1 MKKIVV
7 SLLVSFAL
15 ISGVFRPVVAIEPVT
30 TVTLIIFAG
39 KVYGISSRVASG
51 LTAMGNMAITGSIAR
66 ESEAEISS
74 FIRSID
80 ENIDRAGSEAY
91 GAPSEE
97 EAKEALEKQA
107 SLRVL
112 KEQYKTLLR
121 EVKLNK
127 NLTIGDIAKNE
138 IKDQGVGF
146 ILAEFE
152 VPDEALGK
160 GTSSWSI
167 QKAIELGGY
176 EVTER
181 GSDLISSVFD
191 LGKGV
196 WEAGGNIVSGRIF
209 GDNIDFGELSEAD
222 KEFYNALKEGR
233 ATRMNVAITKAE
245 WDHFVNV
252 TAKEEFKEYL
262 RGESDKFSK
271 LPLSVQQKY
280 WGMTWLF
287 SDQVDEIHDL
297 MRKARES
304 GNYAEA
310 IKQIME
316 KYPKYAD
323 LFKSLS
329 KDASG
334 DTKELMNRVNEAF
347 QEEAERQREELRKA
361 EEEARKEAESQPT
374 PKQETQKVQENL
386 PRTAEEAIDEAKQL
400 SPQQTK
406 ASCLAYFDRM
416 CRGLC
421 SNESEGYDFCMQGCM
436 GNTASCN
443 NLP

>member
-1 MKKIVV
+1 MKKIIV
-7 SLLVSFAL
+7 SLLVSFVL
-15 ISGVFRPVVAIEPVT
+15 MGSLFRPVVAVEPVT

-39 KVYGISSRVASG
+39 KVYAISSRVASG

-66 ESEAEISS
+66 ESEAQISS

-80 ENIDRAGSEAY
+80 ENIDKAGSEAY
-91 GAPSEE
+91 GAPSEQ
-97 EAKEALEKQA
+97 EAKEALERQA
-107 SLRVL
+107 SLKIL

-127 NLTIGDIAKNE
+127 NLTVSNIAKNE
-138 IKDQGVGF
+138 IQEQGVGF
-146 ILAEFE
+146 ILAEFG
-152 VPDEALGK
+152 VPDEAQG
-160 GTSSWSI
+160 GVSSWSI

-176 EVTER
+176 EITER
-181 GSDLISSVFD
+181 GSDLISSVYD
-191 LGKGV
+191 LSKGV
-196 WEAGGNIVSGRIF
+196 WQAGGNIVSGRIF
-209 GDNIDFGELSEAD
+209 GNNIDFGELSEAD

-233 ATRMNVAITKAE
+233 ATRMKVAITKAE
-245 WDHFVNV
+245 WDHFVDV
-252 TAKEEFKEYL
+252 TAKEEFKQYL

-297 MRKARES
+297 MKKARES

-310 IKQIME
+310 IRQIME

-334 DTKELMNRVNEAF
+334 DTKELMDRVIKAF
-347 QEEAERQREELRKA
+347 QEEAEKQKEELRKA
-361 EEEARKEAESQPT
+361 EEEAPT

-421 SNESEGYDFCMQGCM
+421 GNEAEGYDFCMQGCM
-436 GNTASCN
+436 ANTASCN

>member
-1 MKKIVV
+1 MKKIII
-7 SLLVSFAL
+7 SLLISLAL
-15 ISGVFRPVVAIEPVT
+15 IGSLFRPVVAVEPVT

-39 KVYGISSRVASG
+39 KVYAISSRVASG
-51 LTAMGNMAITGSIAR
+51 LTAMGNMVITGSIAR

-80 ENIDRAGSEAY
+80 ENIDKAGSEVY
-91 GAPSEE
+91 GAPSEQ

-107 SLRVL
+107 SLEML
-112 KEQYKTLLR
+112 KEQYRILLR

-127 NLTIGDIAKNE
+127 NLTVGDIAKNE

-152 VPDEALGK
+152 VPDEAQGK
-160 GTSSWSI
+160 GVSSWSI
-167 QKAIELGGY
+167 QRAIELGGY
-176 EVTER
+176 EVGKQGGE
-181 GSDLISSVFD
+181 LISSVYD

-196 WEAGGNIVSGRIF
+196 WQAGGNIISGRIF
-209 GDNIDFGELSEAD
+209 GNNIDSGELSEAD
-222 KEFYNALKEGR
+222 KEFYNALKEGK
-233 ATRMNVAITKAE
+233 ATGMKVAITKAQ
-245 WDHFVNV
+245 WDHFVDV

-271 LPLSVQQKY
+271 LPLSVQEKY

-297 MRKARES
+297 MKKARES
-304 GNYAEA
+304 GDYAEA
-310 IKQIME
+310 IRQIME

-347 QEEAERQREELRKA
+347 QEEAEKQREELRKA

-386 PRTAEEAIDEAKQL
+386 PRTAEEVIDEAQQL

-421 SNESEGYDFCMQGCM
+421 SNEAEGYDFCMQGCM